1 MLNLI
6 GYVPIQPS
14 LVFLQVRDDV
24 PLILPLSPKQV
35 EHDWLL
41 VLVGI
46 WYRQRLHYGGVEQC
60 KDEIP
65 ICLCVS
71 KPVRVVYQPIHNI
84 LVGECHLR

>member
-1 MLNLI
+1 MLNLV
-6 GYVPIQPS
+6 GYVPVQPS
-14 LVFLQVRDDV
+14 LVFLQVGDDV
-24 PLILPLSPKQV
+24 PLILPFSPKQV

-46 WYRQRLHYGGVEQC
+46 WYRQRLHYGGVEQR

-65 ICLCVS
+65 ICLGVG
-71 KPVRVVYQPIHNI
+71 KPMGVVYQSIHHI